1 MEDNYANELRK
12 TLASHLDTL
21 QRNLAKVSLETL
33 KTRYKKPF
41 DELCR
46 NIRESASTYVKQ
58 VTLKDI
64 RIHNKY
70 LAEAVPLIESAV
82 RQSGI
87 LPLVAE
93 AAFKR
98 QDIAEIDTLAS
109 ELKIYI
115 LDALEPFFA
124 RHMGL
129 YVSKECLADPERQP
143 ELYNDVTGCILRDD
157 TWVPLPNHESLLF
170 LTVKAKA
177 DPAA

>member
-1 MEDNYANELRK
+1 MEDNYTTGLRQ
-12 TLASHLDTL
+12 TLASYLDTL
-21 QRNLAKVSLETL
+21 QRNLAVVSMEIL
-33 KTRYKKPF
+33 KTKYKKPF
-41 DELCR
+41 DDLCQ
-46 NIRESASTYVKQ
+46 NIRLSASAYVKQ

-64 RIHNKY
+64 RIHKKY
-70 LAEAVPLIESAV
+70 LTEAVPLIESAIK
-82 RQSGI
+82 QSGT
-87 LPLVAE
+87 LPMIAA

-98 QDIAEIDTLAS
+98 QDIDEIDTLAS

-115 LDALEPFFA
+115 LEALEPFFA
-124 RHMGL
+124 RHIGL

>member
-1 MEDNYANELRK
+1 MEDNHTNELRQA
-12 TLASHLDTL
+12 LASHLDTL
-21 QRNLAKVSLETL
+21 QRNLAAVSLEIL
-33 KTRYKKPF
+33 KTKYKKPF
-41 DELCR
+41 NDLCQK
-46 NIRESASTYVKQ
+46 IRLSASAYVKQ
-58 VTLKDI
+58 ATLKDI
-64 RIHNKY
+64 RIHSKY

-98 QDIAEIDTLAS
+98 QDIAEIDALAS

-115 LDALEPFFA
+115 LEALEPFFSL
-124 RHMGL
+124 HMGL
-129 YVSKECLADPERQP
+129 YVSKECLADPDRQP
-143 ELYNDVTGCILRDD
+143 ELYNDVTGCILRDGA
-157 TWVPLPNHESLLF
+157 WVPLPNHESLLF

>member
-1 MEDNYANELRK
+1 MEDNYTNELRK

-21 QRNLAKVSLETL
+21 QRNLAKVSLEILRTW
-33 KTRYKKPF
+33 YKKPF
-41 DELCR
+41 DELCQ
-46 NIRESASTYVKQ
+46 NIRKSASAYVKQ

-64 RIHNKY
+64 RIHKKY
-70 LAEAVPLIESAV
+70 LAEAVPLIESAIK
-82 RQSGI
+82 QSGI
-87 LPLVAE
+87 LPMIAA

-115 LDALEPFFA
+115 LEALEPFFA

-143 ELYNDVTGCILRDD
+143 ELYNDVTGCVLRDGI
-157 TWVPLPNHESLLF
+157 WVPLPHQNNLLF
-170 LTVKAKA
+170 LTVKEKTNS
-177 DPAA
+177 AA

>member
-1 MEDNYANELRK
+1 MEDNYTAGLRQ
-12 TLASHLDTL
+12 TLASYLDTL
-21 QRNLAKVSLETL
+21 QRNLAVVSMEIL
-33 KTRYKKPF
+33 KTKYKKPF
-41 DELCR
+41 RDLCQ
-46 NIRESASTYVKQ
+46 NIRLSASAYVMQ
-58 VTLKDI
+58 VALKDI
-64 RIHNKY
+64 RIHSKY
-70 LAEAVPLIESAV
+70 LAETVPLIESAI

-87 LPLVAE
+87 LPMVTA
-93 AAFKR
+93 AAFRR
-98 QDIAEIDTLAS
+98 QDITEIDTLAS

-177 DPAA
+177 DPAT

>member
-1 MEDNYANELRK
+1 MEDHNTNKLRQ

-33 KTRYKKPF
+33 RTRYKKPF

-46 NIRESASTYVKQ
+46 NIRESASAYVKQ
-58 VTLKDI
+58 VTLKNI

-82 RQSGI
+82 KQSGI
-87 LPLVAE
+87 LPMIAA
-93 AAFKR
+93 AAFKH
-98 QDIAEIDTLAS
+98 QDMSEIDALAS

-115 LDALEPFFA
+115 LEALEPFYA

-143 ELYNDVTGCILRDD
+143 ELYNDATGCVLRDGA
-157 TWVPLPNHESLLF
+157 WVPLISQESLLF
-170 LTVKAKA
+170 LTVKEKA
-177 DPAA
+177 GSVA

>member
-1 MEDNYANELRK
+1 MEDNNTNKLRQ

-82 RQSGI
+82 KQSGI
-87 LPLVAE
+87 LPMIAA

-98 QDIAEIDTLAS
+98 QDMAEIDTLAS

-115 LDALEPFFA
+115 LEALEPFYA

-129 YVSKECLADPERQP
+129 YVSRECLADPERQP
-143 ELYNDVTGCILRDD
+143 ELYNDATGCVLRDGA
-157 TWVPLPNHESLLF
+157 WVPLISQESLLF
-170 LTVKAKA
+170 LTVKEKA
-177 DPAA
+177 GSVA